1 LPVYRY
7 YGFVCRVGDSGNL
20 KGEDIVFHF
29 IVRFPQAIGWGV
41 EKESFVGKLAM
52 EATND

>member
-7 YGFVCRVGDSGNL
+7 YGFVCRVGDSRNL
-20 KGEDIVFHF
+20 KGEDIVFHL
-29 IVRFPQAIGWGV
+29 IVRLSQAVGWGM
-41 EKESFVGKLAM
+41 EKESFVGKLPM